1 MKTSGLSFWAFH
13 GILTEMAVDWLSL
26 PQQRLLFRSLDSNRD
41 GRIDT
46 EELKALVQRR
56 GQIELL
62 RQDGALERLYPET
75 DGHFLGW
82 GKSWEILDDTG
93 KIQLRWS
100 IVDINGYHN

>member
-62 RQDGALERLYPET
+62 RQDGALERLYGNFWEN
-75 DGHFLGW
+75 GGNR
-82 GKSWEILDDTG
+82 GKSWMIQG
-93 KIQLRWS
+93 KS
-100 IVDINGYHN
+100 S

>member
-1 MKTSGLSFWAFH
+1 
-13 GILTEMAVDWLSL
+13 MAVDWLSL

-56 GQIELL
+56 HQIELL
-62 RQDGALERLYPET
+62 RQDGALERLYPEEKLWKT
-75 DGHFLGW
+75 DGNFLGW
-82 GKSWEILDDTG
+82 GKSWEILDDLG